1 MCICTIRL
9 LYNVIRIRDIYS
21 IEYVLRIHSIY
32 LLDSMFDT
40 LCTLERA
47 HTHTHVV
54 RYVDRR
60 IFNVMIM
67 PFVYR
72 THQHWHDGCVYA
84 GKRPRHSRYQP
95 LNASIGC
102 IYTIIVCVVEARV
115 HWIMA
120 RTAGTAYTHTL
131 AITFF
136 FCRTHSG
143 NQFHG
148 QESSSGFLSGYVLL
162 LLLSTL
168 FFFAAVVVVV
178 LICVLFFSAVPAFN
192 YFDGVHRA
200 ERSNNVFAGVYG
212 DIICELEFYYSENNE
227 VCTKMFSFFFVCS
240 V

>member
-120 RTAGTAYTHTL
+120 RIAGTAYTHTL

-136 FCRTHSG
+136 FLSYPFWKPISWAG
-143 NQFHG
+143 ELKWSF
-148 QESSSGFLSGYVLL
+148 FLVTFCCCCSPHFFFLLPLL
-162 LLLSTL
+162 LL
-168 FFFAAVVVVV
+168 F
-178 LICVLFFSAVPAFN
+178 
-192 YFDGVHRA
+192 
-200 ERSNNVFAGVYG
+200 
-212 DIICELEFYYSENNE
+212 
-227 VCTKMFSFFFVCS
+227 
-240 V
+240 

>member
-168 FFFAAVVVVV
+168 FF
-178 LICVLFFSAVPAFN
+178 LLPLLLLF
-192 YFDGVHRA
+192 
-200 ERSNNVFAGVYG
+200 
-212 DIICELEFYYSENNE
+212 
-227 VCTKMFSFFFVCS
+227 
-240 V
+240 

>member
-84 GKRPRHSRYQP
+84 GKRPRHGRYQP

-120 RTAGTAYTHTL
+120 RIAGTAYTHTGDHL
-131 AITFF
+131 FF
-136 FCRTHSG
+136 FVVPILETNFMGRRA
-143 NQFHG
+143 QV
-148 QESSSGFLSGYVLL
+148 EFLSGYVLL

-168 FFFAAVVVVV
+168 FF
-178 LICVLFFSAVPAFN
+178 LLPLLLLF
-192 YFDGVHRA
+192 
-200 ERSNNVFAGVYG
+200 
-212 DIICELEFYYSENNE
+212 
-227 VCTKMFSFFFVCS
+227 
-240 V
+240 